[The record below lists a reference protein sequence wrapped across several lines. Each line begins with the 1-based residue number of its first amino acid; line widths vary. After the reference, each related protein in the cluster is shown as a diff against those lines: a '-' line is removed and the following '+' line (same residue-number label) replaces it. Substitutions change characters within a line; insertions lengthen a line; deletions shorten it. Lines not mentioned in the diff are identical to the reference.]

1 MILKYLPGVDRGRGR
16 ASRRLAALITAIAIL
31 SSSILAGPVSAVVGG
46 TITGKVTATGG
57 APLSGITVQ
66 AGTVVS
72 NGWTAVGSSTT
83 TAGDGTYSLSVAGGR
98 YAIRFSDGTT
108 YAAGFYSTGG
118 YVASV
123 PAATQILVTSTTIAN
138 INVILPPARTIS
150 GIVTGP
156 GAIPLSGISVDALT
170 SAGVFIAASTTNGSG
185 AYTLY
190 LPSGSYRLRISDAT
204 KTYPSGYYT
213 GSGLVT
219 NLASA
224 DGIVVTG
231 SNITGKDIQLAAAR
245 HISGTV
251 IDSLSAPVGGMTV
264 TAGLG
269 SATTAGDG
277 TYTVTVPS
285 GAHIVRFTSSTNAQP
300 AGFYIS
306 GSPSLTASLSA
317 ATAVDVTGGDATGI
331 DVQLPAGVMLSGT
344 VTGTAGALL
353 AGIEVWLLPVGSVDP
368 LVISTTNPSGAYSI
382 RTGPGSYVVKF
393 NDPTGKYTAGF
404 YRSGVTS
411 NFTKDQATATQAA
424 VASSD
429 VALAAVGLPLFQTVV
444 RQSGSDRYATA
455 AAISRGSLP
464 TGPDVVYV
472 ATGLNYPDAL
482 AAAAAAAHLGG
493 SVLLV
498 TSTGIPSSTATELT
512 RLNPGRIVVA
522 GGAGVVSNAVVTAL
536 DAYTT
541 GTVTRQ
547 SGADRY
553 ATAADIS
560 AKSFSADVAVA
571 YVATGE
577 NFPDALAAA
586 GAAGRLGGPV
596 LLVRSGSIPSSIQ
609 AELTRLNPGRI
620 IVAGGAAVVSD
631 TVMTQLAAFTSGTV
645 TRQWGANRYAT
656 AATISAETFV
666 PGAPVVYVA
675 TGANFPDALSAA
687 AAAGRLGGPVLL
699 TGSSLSTDTTGEL
712 SRLQPNRIVVAG
724 GTGVVSN
731 SIVTQLGAYV
741 PS

>member
-190 LPSGSYRLRISDAT
+190 VPSGSYRLRISDAT

-251 IDSLSAPVGGMTV
+251 IDSLSAPVAGMTV

-306 GSPSLTASLSA
+306 VPPSLTASLSA

-353 AGIEVWLLPVGSVDP
+353 VGIEVWLLPVGSVDP

-656 AATISAETFV
+656 AASISAETFV

-712 SRLQPNRIVVAG
+712 SRLQPDRIVVAG

>member
-1 MILKYLPGVDRGRGR
+1 MILKNLPGIDRGRGR
-16 ASRRLAALITAIAIL
+16 TRRRLAALITAIAVL
-31 SSSILAGPVSAVVGG
+31 SGSVLAGPVSAVVGG

-57 APLSGITVQ
+57 AALGGITVQ
-66 AGTVVS
+66 AGTVLS
-72 NGWTAVGSSTT
+72 NGWTAFGSSTT
-83 TAGDGTYSLSVAGGR
+83 TAGDGTYSLSIAGGR
-98 YAIRFSDGTT
+98 YAIRFSNGTT
-108 YAAGFYSTGG
+108 YATGYYSTGG

-138 INVILPPARTIS
+138 INVILPPAWTIS

-170 SAGVFIAASTTNGSG
+170 STGVFIAPSTTNGSG
-185 AYTLY
+185 AYTIRV
-190 LPSGSYRLRISDAT
+190 PAGSYRLRISDAT
-204 KTYPSGYYT
+204 KVYASGYYT
-213 GSGLVT
+213 GSGLVKD
-219 NLASA
+219 LASA

-251 IDSLSAPVGGMTV
+251 IDSLLTPVAGMTV

-277 TYTVTVPS
+277 TYTLTVPS
-285 GAHIVRFTSSTNAQP
+285 GAHVVKFTSSTNAQP

-306 GSPSLTASLSA
+306 GSSLTASLSA

-368 LVISTTNPSGAYSI
+368 LVISTTNGSGAYSI

-393 NDPTGKYTAGF
+393 DDPTGKYTAGF
-404 YRSGVTS
+404 YRTSVTS
-411 NFTKDQATATQAA
+411 NFTKDQTTATQAA

-444 RQSGSDRYATA
+444 RQSGADRYATA
-455 AAISRGSLP
+455 AAISRGVLP

-498 TSTGIPSSTATELT
+498 TATAIPSATAAELV

-522 GGAGVVSNAVVTAL
+522 GGSSVVSDSVLTAL
-536 DAYTT
+536 DPYTT
-541 GTVTRQ
+541 GSVARQ

-560 AKSFSADVAVA
+560 ANSFSAGVAVA

-596 LLVRSGSIPSSIQ
+596 LMVQSGSIPSSIQ

-631 TVMTQLAAFTSGTV
+631 SVMTQLAAFTSGTV

-656 AATISAETFV
+656 AADISAKTFV

-675 TGANFPDALSAA
+675 TGENFPDALSAA
-687 AAAGRLGGPVLL
+687 AAAGRIGGPVLL
-699 TGSSLSTDTTGEL
+699 TGSSLSAETTAEL

-724 GTGVVSN
+724 GTGVVSDA
-731 SIVTQLGAYV
+731 IVTQLGAYV

>member
-1 MILKYLPGVDRGRGR
+1 MILKNLPGIDRGRGR
-16 ASRRLAALITAIAIL
+16 TRRRLAALITAIAVL
-31 SSSILAGPVSAVVGG
+31 SGSVLAGPVSAVVGG

-57 APLSGITVQ
+57 AALGGITVQ
-66 AGTVVS
+66 AGTVLS
-72 NGWTAVGSSTT
+72 NGWTAFGSSTT
-83 TAGDGTYSLSVAGGR
+83 TAGDGTYSLSIAGGR
-98 YAIRFSDGTT
+98 YAIRFSNGTT
-108 YAAGFYSTGG
+108 YATGYYSTGG

-138 INVILPPARTIS
+138 INVILPPAWTIS

-170 SAGVFIAASTTNGSG
+170 STGVFIAPSTTNGSG
-185 AYTLY
+185 AYTIRV
-190 LPSGSYRLRISDAT
+190 PAGSYRLRISDAT
-204 KTYPSGYYT
+204 KVYASGYYT
-213 GSGLVT
+213 GSGLVKD
-219 NLASA
+219 LASA

-231 SNITGKDIQLAAAR
+231 SNITGQDIQLTAAR

-251 IDSLSAPVGGMTV
+251 IDSLLTPVAGMTV

-277 TYTVTVPS
+277 TYTLTVPS
-285 GAHIVRFTSSTNAQP
+285 GAHVVKFTSSTNAQP

-306 GSPSLTASLSA
+306 GSSLTASLSA

-368 LVISTTNPSGAYSI
+368 LVISTTNGSGAYSI

-393 NDPTGKYTAGF
+393 DDPTGKYTAGF
-404 YRSGVTS
+404 YRTGVTL
-411 NFTKDQATATQAA
+411 NFTKDQTTATQAA

-444 RQSGSDRYATA
+444 RQFGADRYATA
-455 AAISRGSLP
+455 AAISRGVLP

-498 TSTGIPSSTATELT
+498 TATAIPSATAAELV

-522 GGAGVVSNAVVTAL
+522 GGSSVVSDSVLTAL
-536 DAYTT
+536 DPYTT
-541 GTVTRQ
+541 GSVARQ

-560 AKSFSADVAVA
+560 ANSFSAGVAVA

-596 LLVRSGSIPSSIQ
+596 LMVQSGSIPSSIQ

-631 TVMTQLAAFTSGTV
+631 SVMTQLAAFTSGTV

-656 AATISAETFV
+656 AADISAKTFV

-675 TGANFPDALSAA
+675 TGENFPDALSAA
-687 AAAGRLGGPVLL
+687 AAAGRIGGPVLL
-699 TGSSLSTDTTGEL
+699 TGSSLSAETTAEL

-724 GTGVVSN
+724 GTGVVSDA
-731 SIVTQLGAYV
+731 IVTQLGAYV

>member
-1 MILKYLPGVDRGRGR
+1 MILKNQPGVDRKRGR
-16 ASRRLAALITAIAIL
+16 ISRRLAVLITALAVL

-46 TITGKVTATGG
+46 TVTGKVTASGG

-66 AGTVVS
+66 AGTIVN
-72 NGWTAVGSSTT
+72 NGWTPVGSSTS
-83 TAGDGTYSLSVAGGR
+83 TAGDGTYSLSIASGK
-98 YAIRFSDGTT
+98 YAIRFLDATT
-108 YAAGFYSTGG
+108 YATGFYSTGG
-118 YVASV
+118 FVADVS
-123 PAATQILVTSTTIAN
+123 AASQILVGSTTIPN
-138 INVILPPARTIS
+138 INVILPLSHTIS

-156 GAIPLSGISVDALT
+156 GSVPLSGISVDALT

-190 LPSGSYRLRISDAT
+190 VPSGSYRLRVSDAS

-219 NLASA
+219 DLASA
-224 DGIVVTG
+224 AGIVVSG

-251 IDSLSAPVGGMTV
+251 IDSASAPVAGMTV

-269 SATTAGDG
+269 TATTAGDG
-277 TYTVTVPS
+277 TYSLVVPS
-285 GAHIVRFTSSTNAQP
+285 GSHIVKFTSATNAQP
-300 AGFYIS
+300 AGFYTS
-306 GSPSLTASLSA
+306 GSPSLTASLTA
-317 ATAVDVTGGDATGI
+317 ATAVNVVGGDATGI
-331 DVQLPAGVMLSGT
+331 NVQLPAGVLLSGT
-344 VTGTAGALL
+344 VTGTSNALL
-353 AGIEVWLLPVGSVDP
+353 SGISVWLLPVGAVDP
-368 LVISTTNPSGAYSI
+368 LVITTTDVNGAYSI
-382 RTGPGSYVVKF
+382 KVGPGSYVVKF
-393 NDPTGKYTAGF
+393 TDPTGKYTAGF
-404 YRSGVTS
+404 YKSGAAP
-411 NFTKDQATATQAA
+411 NFTKDQTTATQAL
-424 VASSD
+424 VAGSN
-429 VALAAVGLPLFQTVV
+429 VALTAVGLPLYQTVV

-464 TGPDVVYV
+464 GNPPVVYV

-498 TSTGIPSSTATELT
+498 TATGIPSATASELV
-512 RLNPGRIVVA
+512 RLHPGAIVVA
-522 GGAGVVSNAVVTAL
+522 GGPSVVSNAVMTAL
-536 DAYTT
+536 GTYTT

-560 AKSFSADVAVA
+560 AKSFSTGVPVA
-571 YVATGE
+571 YIATGE

-596 LLVRSGSIPSSIQ
+596 LLVRTGLIPSSIQ
-609 AELTRLNPGRI
+609 AELTRLHPGRI
-620 IVAGGAAVVSD
+620 VVAGGPSVVSD
-631 TVMTQLAAFTSGTV
+631 AVMTQLAAYTSGTV
-645 TRQWGANRYAT
+645 TRQSGANRYAT
-656 AATISAETFV
+656 AADISAKTFV
-666 PGAPVVYVA
+666 PGAPVVYIA
-675 TGANFPDALSAA
+675 TGLNFPDALSAA

-699 TGSSLSTDTTGEL
+699 TGASISAETAAEL
-712 SRLQPNRIVVAG
+712 SRLAPNRIVVAG
-724 GTGVVSN
+724 GPSVVSN
-731 SIVTQLGAYV
+731 TILTQLGAYV

>member
-190 LPSGSYRLRISDAT
+190 VPSGSYRLRISDAT

-251 IDSLSAPVGGMTV
+251 IDSLSAPVAGMTV

-306 GSPSLTASLSA
+306 VPPSLTASLSA

-344 VTGTAGALL
+344 VTGTASALL

-382 RTGPGSYVVKF
+382 RTGPGS
-393 NDPTGKYTAGF
+393 
-404 YRSGVTS
+404 
-411 NFTKDQATATQAA
+411 
-424 VASSD
+424 
-429 VALAAVGLPLFQTVV
+429 
-444 RQSGSDRYATA
+444 
-455 AAISRGSLP
+455 
-464 TGPDVVYV
+464 
-472 ATGLNYPDAL
+472 
-482 AAAAAAAHLGG
+482 
-493 SVLLV
+493 
-498 TSTGIPSSTATELT
+498 
-512 RLNPGRIVVA
+512 
-522 GGAGVVSNAVVTAL
+522 
-536 DAYTT
+536 
-541 GTVTRQ
+541 
-547 SGADRY
+547 
-553 ATAADIS
+553 
-560 AKSFSADVAVA
+560 
-571 YVATGE
+571 
-577 NFPDALAAA
+577 
-586 GAAGRLGGPV
+586 
-596 LLVRSGSIPSSIQ
+596 
-609 AELTRLNPGRI
+609 
-620 IVAGGAAVVSD
+620 
-631 TVMTQLAAFTSGTV
+631 
-645 TRQWGANRYAT
+645 
-656 AATISAETFV
+656 
-666 PGAPVVYVA
+666 
-675 TGANFPDALSAA
+675 
-687 AAAGRLGGPVLL
+687 
-699 TGSSLSTDTTGEL
+699 
-712 SRLQPNRIVVAG
+712 
-724 GTGVVSN
+724 
-731 SIVTQLGAYV
+731 
-741 PS
+741 